1 MSYAISQ
8 AGISPNEIACI
19 GITNQRATA
28 VIWDKETGIPL
39 YHAIVWQDSRTG
51 ARCEELNNSPWG
63 MKCKM
68 ATGWTIATVYSSLMF
83 GNSRCLLPVYHG

>member
-28 VIWDKETGIPL
+28 VIWDKETGFPL
-39 YHAIVWQDSRTG
+39 CHAIVWQDSRSG
-51 ARCEELNNSPWG
+51 GRSE
-63 MKCKM
+63 
-68 ATGWTIATVYSSLMF
+68 
-83 GNSRCLLPVYHG
+83 

>member
-1 MSYAISQ
+1 M
-8 AGISPNEIACI
+8 
-19 GITNQRATA
+19 
-28 VIWDKETGIPL
+28 IWDKETGIPL